1 MWKPIGR
8 EDKVEKTKEKEK
20 KKTVMRCDN
29 DCAVL
34 YYEMLAC
41 DLYL

>member
-1 MWKPIGR
+1 MMWKPIGR
-8 EDKVEKTKEKEK
+8 EEKGEKMKKGEK
-20 KKTVMRCDN
+20 NVMRCDN